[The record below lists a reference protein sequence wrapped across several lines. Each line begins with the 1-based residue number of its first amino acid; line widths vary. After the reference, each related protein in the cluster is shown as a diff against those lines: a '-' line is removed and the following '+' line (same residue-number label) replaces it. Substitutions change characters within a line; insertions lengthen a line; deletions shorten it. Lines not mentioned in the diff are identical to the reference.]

1 MATHLWSYR
10 RDRNPRRSS
19 RTAHHNCKFYSFFCP
34 TNETTLIQLH
44 LVSNQ
49 WFFVVKLLC
58 RKGGFDV
65 TLFVCTSW
73 TRLSEPSI
81 MWVCLSPSAP
91 LVIVAA
97 VSLVTDR
104 ELFQRKR
111 GVEFAGSRSVILPL
125 KSVYLPLDARP
136 TNDSINFWTHPP
148 TKTQAELFG
157 SVCFVIG
164 TLIRI
169 LQGSSRGTRS
179 VITGKKFSTMV
190 FLLVENDERW
200 LLPSPHP

>member
-1 MATHLWSYR
+1 
-10 RDRNPRRSS
+10 
-19 RTAHHNCKFYSFFCP
+19 
-34 TNETTLIQLH
+34 
-44 LVSNQ
+44 
-49 WFFVVKLLC
+49 
-58 RKGGFDV
+58 
-65 TLFVCTSW
+65 
-73 TRLSEPSI
+73 

-148 TKTQAELFG
+148 TKLKQN
-157 SVCFVIG
+157 
-164 TLIRI
+164 
-169 LQGSSRGTRS
+169 
-179 VITGKKFSTMV
+179 
-190 FLLVENDERW
+190 FLDLCV
-200 LLPSPHP
+200 L